1 MKGGN
6 RELRRDII
14 AFGEKMTPYDLYTEE
29 PLLLLK
35 KIKCILNKSELG
47 DLRIAFKDESGNK
60 QIHLKDK
67 DRLYLKLKR
76 MKIEKGDEA
85 IYEGIW
91 AETGVNSEPRDHHF
105 LLLLLCVKGVFKE
118 EDKDL
123 ELVLADFGIR
133 LENRLAKFSLP
144 DPIHSVFRE
153 YIDRGIGIDW
163 GYPSLSSV
171 KTKTLSIGDNKE
183 KIFHLLEI
191 LVSYSSHFDFN
202 QNKELISLSETFS
215 SFIYDLICSFI
226 PGEPLEEALRRYA
239 SRKMNLKTREISQL
253 LYDEYMYFKDN
264 KPKEL
269 TEDPCLSFKELLSE
283 SSVESSLS
291 PLSATSPVSEISDR
305 TVVGVGNQSDEGI
318 SDEEIREEV
327 ITPLEEC
334 LRGNPCLK
342 LIFDELKGEDK
353 GAIKKRTK
361 RKKSSK
367 KKRKKRNKS
376 LKDKK
381 NKRRTKR
388 LPKRKSS
395 KRKPIKRTRN
405 RKS

>member
-1 MKGGN
+1 M
-6 RELRRDII
+6 RRDVDRIWCGGQDNP
-14 AFGEKMTPYDLYTEE
+14 FDLYTEE

-133 LENRLAKFSLP
+133 LENKSANFALP
-144 DPIHSVFRE
+144 DPIHYVFRE

-163 GYPSLSSV
+163 GYPSSSV

-191 LVSYSSHFDFN
+191 LFLLHFNFN
-202 QNKELISLSETFS
+202 QNKELVSLS
-215 SFIYDLICSFI
+215 
-226 PGEPLEEALRRYA
+226 
-239 SRKMNLKTREISQL
+239 
-253 LYDEYMYFKDN
+253 
-264 KPKEL
+264 
-269 TEDPCLSFKELLSE
+269 
-283 SSVESSLS
+283 
-291 PLSATSPVSEISDR
+291 
-305 TVVGVGNQSDEGI
+305 
-318 SDEEIREEV
+318 
-327 ITPLEEC
+327 
-334 LRGNPCLK
+334 
-342 LIFDELKGEDK
+342 
-353 GAIKKRTK
+353 
-361 RKKSSK
+361 
-367 KKRKKRNKS
+367 
-376 LKDKK
+376 
-381 NKRRTKR
+381 
-388 LPKRKSS
+388 
-395 KRKPIKRTRN
+395 
-405 RKS
+405 